1 MKKRILSTFLTLVLL
16 LTLLPTA
23 VMAEGNTIYTDMN
36 YKGVGNG
43 SYAQPYTSF
52 ETALKMAQDGDTIVI
67 KGKGFINV
75 QTEEDA
81 PFVID
86 KAVTITGAGN
96 LPGELYIRASG
107 ILLGADVTMR
117 NVELNLANKYH
128 NAIFVNGHSFTAEN
142 ITRGSGSRAVHLFA
156 GGLASKAT
164 IQTPTPGSAA
174 ALTLKNSV
182 FGNIHAGGMNEGY
195 AGDVRFS
202 ITSST
207 VGSIY
212 GSGADEAEFNRDG
225 WFDTTEPPVP
235 EVKADQYPVTGSVN
249 ITVDGTSTAGGTYT
263 VSVNGNGSNDTSLT
277 INTAKE
283 SKKLNLADLKSLTI
297 NGGTAAIAEIN
308 SDAAVTLENSA
319 AISFAG
325 SKTINSMSG
334 GGKIILGKSDTL
346 TITGAF
352 EGAYTF
358 ETSGGVPGASGLAKY
373 GHTYIT
379 AGTNNATVT
388 FTPYSSQAGMSLT
401 PSNNAWVTSAMPDSL
416 SYVDAFSV
424 LEESKTVAIKASELN
439 ANDSA
444 GVDIMVHWTSPGL
457 HTSLADIPLRFSVL
471 DSKGKVYAAQ
481 TIREKYDPSEEGGEG
496 SEAYVATISELGMK
510 IEMGDSEEENK
521 GIITV
526 RKNVSENRD
535 VPVGIYIFSVFAPNA
550 NGGEIQ
556 QSFTLIVTEE
566 NSDKTKTSTSI
577 TSIDHAAFGDTLP
590 LTATV
595 TAEDQAITAPPLEW
609 DVNGKALTGTSVTV
623 SAENGFKLGSNE
635 LRAIYPGNDTHAV
648 SVGIAS
654 VTVSKATDASIDGF
668 RVPTGGTF
676 DGTVHT
682 GSQTNL
688 TVQRNGV
695 TLDSSPSVTVK
706 YTLNGQAVSQP
717 VFPGTYT
724 VTLSAPAGETY
735 TEIWQDAGNFTIG
748 KAAPTVTAAAED
760 KGSGTV
766 ELTAMVSGV
775 GAYFPTGSVTF
786 SWDGQTFTEN
796 LSNGTASHTVS
807 NATAE
812 THQYSASYTP
822 ADNDAL
828 YDGASSGEQSITVSG
843 GSTPV
848 TPELKTLEISGLD
861 AVTVPGTAE
870 YAVTGKDQVG
880 NNFDLNSVS
889 LTWSIDET
897 PTGVSING
905 GKLIVTNAATAGIIT
920 IRVTVGSVST
930 TKAVMLTVSD
940 KPASKTDVTD
950 KIDFPNGE
958 LTYNGKGQKYENATI
973 TGVSGGS
980 LTYTYVPDASTN
992 AKLDSMG
999 LPKTAGTYT
1008 VTAKYA
1014 DDTSF
1019 GAKTA
1024 TLTIKKATVTVT
1036 AKNQS
1041 IYVGGT
1047 VPSLSSPVVGT
1058 HYTVTGLAEGD
1069 ELNGKITL
1077 NYMNSTST
1085 APVEPDNTKAGT
1097 YHIVITGVSVP
1108 DNNYEPIKTTNGT
1121 LTIQAQSS
1129 GGSSSGGS
1137 SSSSGGS
1144 SSGGSS
1150 SSGKVETTTK
1160 PDGTKIQTETKK
1172 DGTKVETTTAK
1183 DGSTSKTTTNPNGS
1197 SVTENKAADG
1207 STGTVKTD
1215 KSGQTTAE
1223 TQLSSKA
1230 VETAKKN
1237 GEPVK
1242 APVEVEA
1249 TRNSNT
1255 APVVNIE
1262 VPKSAGETKVEIP
1275 VSNVKPGTVAVL
1287 VHPDGTEEIIKNSVP
1302 TEDGIQL
1309 TVNGGITVK
1318 IVDNSKDFID
1328 TREHWSRDQV
1338 NFVAARELFQ
1348 GVGDNQFGV
1357 GRPMTRGMVNTVLA
1371 RLAGVDTTPAT
1382 GQNWYDKG
1390 IAWAREN
1397 GVSDGTNPNGNV
1409 TREQLATMLYRYAGS
1424 PTVSGTLSFTDTH
1437 EANLYAQDALLWAVQ
1452 NGILN
1457 GYGDGRVGPKAN
1469 AERAQV
1475 AAMMARF
1482 IQNAQ

>member
-1 MKKRILSTFLTLVLL
+1 MKKRILSTFLTFALL

-23 VMAEGNTIYTDMN
+23 AFAAGNTIYTDMN
-36 YKGVGNG
+36 YKDAGNG
-43 SYAQPYTSF
+43 SYDQPYASF
-52 ETALKMAQDGDTIVI
+52 ETALKMAQGGDTIVI

-86 KAVTITGAGN
+86 KAVTITGDGN
-96 LPGELYIRASG
+96 STGELYIRASG

-156 GGLASKAT
+156 GGLTTTNT
-164 IQTPTPGSAA
+164 IPVPDPGSAA

-212 GSGADEAEFNRDG
+212 GSGAKEAEFNRDG
-225 WFDTTEPPVP
+225 WFDTTEPPAP
-235 EVKADQYPVTGSVN
+235 EVNAAYSVTGTVK
-249 ITVDGTSTAGGTYT
+249 IAVDGASTAGGAYT
-263 VSVNGNGSNDTSLT
+263 VSVDGNGSNDTSLT

-283 SKKLNLADLKSLTI
+283 SKKLNLVDLKSLTI

-319 AISFAG
+319 AIDFSG
-325 SKTINSMSG
+325 SAAKTVSSLSG
-334 GGKIILGKSDTL
+334 DGKIILGKSDTL

-352 EGAYTF
+352 DGAYTF
-358 ETSGGVPGASGLAKY
+358 ETSGGFKGESGLAKY
-373 GHTYIT
+373 DHTYIT
-379 AGTNNATVT
+379 AGINSAKVSFHPHATQT
-388 FTPYSSQAGMSLT
+388 DMGLE
-401 PSNNAWVTSAMPDSL
+401 WKEGDGWKTSALPEIP
-416 SYVDAFSV
+416 AFV
-424 LEESKTVAIKASELN
+424 KDFQITEQSKTVSVADIKDGNYYIPVQWESPSNSDLATLTQIPFRYEVTSNGQIHEKTATKNESDNGFEAIIDLGNNNMIVFAASDADPNPDPAEPDRIMIN
-439 ANDSA
+439 GIVPA
-444 GVDIMVHWTSPGL
+444 GVYQI
-457 HTSLADIPLRFSVL
+457 
-471 DSKGKVYAAQ
+471 
-481 TIREKYDPSEEGGEG
+481 
-496 SEAYVATISELGMK
+496 
-510 IEMGDSEEENK
+510 
-521 GIITV
+521 
-526 RKNVSENRD
+526 
-535 VPVGIYIFSVFAPNA
+535 SVFAPDA

-566 NSDKTKTSTSI
+566 SPSTTGTTTTIEKSGLQNV
-577 TSIDHAAFGDTLP
+577 TFGDDLT

-595 TAEDQAITAPPLEW
+595 TANGTPVDNPAVEYYI
-609 DVNGKALTGTSVTV
+609 NGKRIDSNSVSVTPD
-623 SAENGFKLGSNE
+623 SGFKLGSNE
-635 LRAIYPGNDTHAV
+635 LRAIYPGSDTHAV

-654 VTVSKATDASIDGF
+654 VTVSKATDAHIDGF
-668 RVPTGGTF
+668 HAPTGGTF
-676 DGTVHT
+676 DGTAHT
-682 GSQTNL
+682 GNQTNL
-688 TVQRNGV
+688 AVQRNGV
-695 TLDSSPSVTVK
+695 TLDSNPSVTVE
-706 YTLNGQAVSQP
+706 YTQNNQPVSQP
-717 VFPGTYT
+717 VFPGDYT
-724 VTLSAPAGETY
+724 VTLSAPEGETY
-735 TEIWQDAGNFTIG
+735 TAIQQDAGNFTID
-748 KAAPTVTAAAED
+748 KATPTVTASAED

-766 ELTAMVSGV
+766 ELTATVSGV

-786 SWDGQTFTEN
+786 KLGTHEVSAVLN
-796 LSNGTASHTVS
+796 NGTASQTIKNV
-807 NATAE
+807 AAG
-812 THQYSASYTP
+812 THQYSASYVP

-828 YDGASSGEQSITVSG
+828 YDGASSGEQSVTVSGSQPQPPVKPEITLTRISITKAPDKTSYIEGDTFDPTGMEVTATYSDNTKAPVTGFTFEPKRALTTNDTSITVSYTENG
-843 GSTPV
+843 VTKATTQAIAV
-848 TPELKTLEISGLD
+848 TPKEPTVTPGAVVTISGAPATAVYGDSFTLTASAANADTNGTWTWTSSNPAVLEITGSGSS
-861 AVTVPGTAE
+861 VTVK
-870 YAVTGKDQVG
+870 V
-880 NNFDLNSVS
+880 L
-889 LTWSIDET
+889 
-897 PTGVSING
+897 
-905 GKLIVTNAATAGIIT
+905 
-920 IRVTVGSVST
+920 
-930 TKAVMLTVSD
+930 KA
-940 KPASKTDVTD
+940 
-950 KIDFPNGE
+950 
-958 LTYNGKGQKYENATI
+958 
-973 TGVSGGS
+973 
-980 LTYTYVPDASTN
+980 
-992 AKLDSMG
+992 
-999 LPKTAGTYT
+999 
-1008 VTAKYA
+1008 
-1014 DDTSF
+1014 
-1019 GAKTA
+1019 
-1024 TLTIKKATVTVT
+1024 
-1036 AKNQS
+1036 
-1041 IYVGGT
+1041 
-1047 VPSLSSPVVGT
+1047 
-1058 HYTVTGLAEGD
+1058 
-1069 ELNGKITL
+1069 
-1077 NYMNSTST
+1077 ST
-1085 APVEPDNTKAGT
+1085 APVTITATYTSGEKNVSATTSDIHVTHRTITVRADNKSMTVGGTLPALTVSCGNFASGDTADMVFATQAAASTTADGKTAGSFP
-1097 YHIVITGVSVP
+1097 ITVTAPTLKDGWA
-1108 DNNYEPIKTTNGT
+1108 DKYELGTMESGT
-1121 LTIQAQSS
+1121 LTVRAQSS
-1129 GGSSSGGS
+1129 GGSGSSG
-1137 SSSSGGS
+1137 GGS
-1144 SSGGSS
+1144 SSGSSS

-1160 PDGTKIQTETKK
+1160 PDGTKVQTETKK

-1215 KSGQTTAE
+1215 RYGQTTAE
-1223 TQLSSKA
+1223 TQLSGKA

-1275 VSNVKPGTVAVL
+1275 VTNVKPGTVAVL

-1309 TVNGGITVK
+1309 TVNGGATVK

-1348 GVGDNQFGV
+1348 GVGNNQFGV
-1357 GRPMTRGMVNTVLA
+1357 GHPMTRGMVNTVLA

-1424 PTVSGTLSFTDTH
+1424 PVVNGSLPFSDADT
-1437 EANLYAQDALLWAVQ
+1437 ASDYAQNALIWATQ

>member
-16 LTLLPTA
+16 LTMLPTA
-23 VMAEGNTIYTDMN
+23 VMAEGGNTIYTDMSHT
-36 YKGVGNG
+36 GAETG
-43 SYAQPYTSF
+43 SDDQPYASF
-52 ETALKMAQDGDTIVI
+52 ETALEKAQDGDTIVI

-81 PFVID
+81 PFVIN
-86 KAVTITGAGN
+86 KAVTITGVGN

-107 ILLGADVTMR
+107 ILLDADVTMR

-142 ITRGSGSRAVHLFA
+142 VTRGSGSRAVHLFA

-182 FGNIHAGGMNEGY
+182 FGNIHGGGMNGAY
-195 AGDVRFS
+195 TGNAQIN
-202 ITSST
+202 ITNST
-207 VGSIY
+207 VGAIY
-212 GSGADEAEFNRDG
+212 GSGAKEAEFNRDN

-235 EVKADQYPVTGSVN
+235 VVNAAYTVNGSVN
-249 ITVDGTSTAGGTYT
+249 ITVDGASTAGGAYT

-283 SKKLNLADLKSLTI
+283 SKKLNLVDLKSLTI

-308 SDAAVTLENSA
+308 SDVAVTLENNA
-319 AISFAG
+319 AIDFSG
-325 SKTINSMSG
+325 STTKTVSSLSG
-334 GGKIILGKSDTL
+334 GGKIILGKENTL

-352 EGAYTF
+352 DDAYTF
-358 ETSGGVPGASGLAKY
+358 ETSGGFKEASGPAEY
-373 GHTYIT
+373 DHTYIT
-379 AGTNNATVT
+379 AGTNSATVNFVPHPT
-388 FTPYSSQAGMSLT
+388 QSGLT
-401 PSNNAWVTSAMPDSL
+401 LTRDGDGWKTSALPAIPAFVKDFRITKQSKTLTTTEIGLENSYIPVTWESPSDSDQATLTQIPFRYEVTYGGHTYSGTANEKNEFDAWINLESDSICFSASDGDPYNNTSEGILISGSL
-416 SYVDAFSV
+416 SC
-424 LEESKTVAIKASELN
+424 
-439 ANDSA
+439 
-444 GVDIMVHWTSPGL
+444 
-457 HTSLADIPLRFSVL
+457 
-471 DSKGKVYAAQ
+471 
-481 TIREKYDPSEEGGEG
+481 
-496 SEAYVATISELGMK
+496 
-510 IEMGDSEEENK
+510 
-521 GIITV
+521 
-526 RKNVSENRD
+526 
-535 VPVGIYIFSVFAPNA
+535 GIYQISVFAPDA

-556 QSFTLIVTEE
+556 QSFTLIVTE
-566 NSDKTKTSTSI
+566 DGTST
-577 TSIDHAAFGDTLP
+577 TETTTTIDTNGLQNVTFGDDLT

-595 TAEDQAITAPPLEW
+595 TVTADNTPVSDPAVEYYI
-609 DVNGKALTGTSVTV
+609 NGKRIDSNSVSVTPG
-623 SAENGFKLGSNE
+623 SGFKLGSNE
-635 LRAIYPGNDTHAV
+635 LRAIYPGSDTHAV

-654 VTVSKATDASIDGF
+654 VTVSKATGASIHGF
-668 RVPTGGTF
+668 QVPTGGTF
-676 DGTVHT
+676 NGTAHT

-688 TVQRNGV
+688 TIQRNGT
-695 TLDSSPSVTVK
+695 TLDSSPAITVE
-706 YTLNGQAVSQP
+706 YTLYGQAVSQP
-717 VFPGTYT
+717 VFPGDYI
-724 VTLSAPAGETY
+724 VTLSAPEGETY
-735 TEIWQDAGNFTIG
+735 EAISQQSAGSFTID

-760 KGSGTV
+760 KGNGTV
-766 ELTAMVSGV
+766 ELTATVSGV

-786 SWDGQTFTEN
+786 KLGTHEVSAVLN
-796 LSNGTASHTVS
+796 NGTASQTIKNV
-807 NATAE
+807 AAG
-812 THQYSASYTP
+812 THQYSASYAP

-828 YDGASSGEQSITVSG
+828 YDGASSGEQFVTVSG

-848 TPELKTLEISGLD
+848 TPELKTLEISGVD
-861 AVTVPGTAE
+861 TVTVPGTAE

-889 LTWSIDET
+889 RTWSIDET

-905 GKLIVTNAATAGIIT
+905 GKLSVTDAAIAGRIT
-920 IRVTVGSVST
+920 IRVTVGSVFA
-930 TKAVMLTVSD
+930 TKAVTLTVSD

-958 LTYNGKGQKYENATI
+958 LTYNGKGQTYEKATI
-973 TGVSGGS
+973 TDVSGGS
-980 LTYTYVPDASTN
+980 LTYTYTPTSPSAT
-992 AKLDSMG
+992 LDGG

-1024 TLTIKKATVTVT
+1024 TLSIKKATVTVT

-1047 VPSLSSPVVGT
+1047 VPSLISPVEGT

-1069 ELNGKITL
+1069 KLNGKITL
-1077 NYMNSTST
+1077 NYMNSTSA

-1137 SSSSGGS
+1137 GSSGGGS
-1144 SSGGSS
+1144 SSGSSS

-1160 PDGTKIQTETKK
+1160 PDGTKVQTETKK

-1215 KSGQTTAE
+1215 RYGQTTAE

-1318 IVDNSKDFID
+1318 IADNSKDFID

-1457 GYGDGRVGPKAN
+1457 GYGDGHVGPKAN